1 MAIRFRDCLAATTP
15 KEANA
20 PLSLFS
26 GDPPDVQKSRDH
38 PASLADPGGE
48 NGTSEM
54 KNGGGLLGRFEW
66 TVALR
71 YLRSRRADGFV
82 SVITL
87 FSFLGITL
95 GVATLIVVMSVMNGF
110 HHELM
115 DKILGVNGHAFV
127 QEPGGPF
134 TDWRNIVGKL
144 QKIPGVRVAV
154 PMVEG
159 AAGVSS
165 PYNQSGV
172 LARGVREYDLEKLP
186 GVAGNIREGSFV
198 GFDKAEGVA
207 IGQRLA
213 ETLGVRVGDK
223 ISLLVAKGAQTPFG
237 ITPRIKAYPVV
248 AIFQIGMSEFDNL
261 FLYMPLAEAQAFF
274 NLEDQVTVA
283 EVFLDDPEAIDAFRF
298 EVAKGIDKPLI
309 ITDWRQRNKTF
320 FDTIAVEKNILFI
333 ILSLIVLVAA
343 FNIVSGLTMLVKDKT
358 KDIAILRTMGATKG
372 SVLRVF
378 LVIGLAIGCS
388 GALVG
393 FLLGLALAKNLE
405 SIRLVLNHMLHA
417 NLFPSELYFLSRLPS
432 IVDPNEVAFVIAMT
446 VTLAILASIYP
457 AWKAASLDPIQAL
470 RSE

>member
-1 MAIRFRDCLAATTP
+1 MSEAAMSFP
-15 KEANA
+15 NA
-20 PLSLFS
+20 
-26 GDPPDVQKSRDH
+26 
-38 PASLADPGGE
+38 
-48 NGTSEM
+48 
-54 KNGGGLLGRFEW
+54 NGGGLLGRFEW

-71 YLRSRRADGFV
+71 YLRARRADGFV

-127 QEPGGPF
+127 QEAGPF
-134 TDWRNIVGKL
+134 ADWRDVAGRL
-144 QKIPGVRVAV
+144 QKIPGVRAAV

-165 PYNQSGV
+165 QYNQSGV
-172 LARGVREYDLEKLP
+172 LARGVREADLQKLP
-186 GVAGNIREGSFV
+186 SVAGNVREGSLA
-198 GFDKAEGVA
+198 GFDRVGGVA

-223 ISLLVAKGAQTPFG
+223 ISLLLAKGDQTPFG

-248 AIFQIGMSEFDNL
+248 AIFQIGMSEFDNV
-261 FLYMPLAEAQAFF
+261 FLYMPLAEGQAFF
-274 NLEDQVTVA
+274 NRNDEVTVIEA
-283 EVFLDDPEAIDAFRF
+283 FLDDPEAIDAFRF
-298 EVAKGIDKPLI
+298 EVVKSIDKPLI

-333 ILSLIVLVAA
+333 ILSLIVIVAA

-378 LVIGLAIGCS
+378 LVIGLSIGCS

-405 SIRLVLNHMLHA
+405 SIRLVLNRMLHA

-446 VTLAILASIYP
+446 LTLAILASIYP